1 MTRVVYVCS
10 IVTSL
15 KVFLLSQGVLMLQR
29 NHFYFINQIFQ
40 RESLEMLDWLA
51 SSSTL
56 DLNFFSDSDCTDSSC
71 LLDLKSKTVSWLA
84 GWWGE
89 THNSNLGPVNSC
101 LSFSSRR
108 LSLAVVWSRSG
119 ALLAML
125 GEEQGE
131 AAGEVSVEL
140 GLDNVPP
147 FSRLSALEFNSTW
160 LIDLMAKLLSTKLH

>member
-1 MTRVVYVCS
+1 M
-10 IVTSL
+10 
-15 KVFLLSQGVLMLQR
+15 
-29 NHFYFINQIFQ
+29 
-40 RESLEMLDWLA
+40 
-51 SSSTL
+51 
-56 DLNFFSDSDCTDSSC
+56 
-71 LLDLKSKTVSWLA
+71 
-84 GWWGE
+84 
-89 THNSNLGPVNSC
+89 
-101 LSFSSRR
+101 
-108 LSLAVVWSRSG
+108 SLAVVWRRSG